1 MFLIYKAFH
10 EDIDASYIW
19 CNTVPRGYYKL
30 KYGKHSII
38 VKVRHIDSSFERYF
52 NSKRSYELPK
62 GKQLIVMSE
71 HYRDLLNLHIS
82 EDRNRLYNIEITPI
96 RFWAGLRA
104 AKYTPN
110 EFIQLSVNLAIL
122 SVIISLCPLLRPF
135 FVKCIDLLIIALTFI
150 KSILIEV

>member
-1 MFLIYKAFH
+1 MFLIHKAFH

-122 SVIISLCPLLRPF
+122 SVIISLLPLAKPF
-135 FVKCIDLLIIALTFI
+135 VVPILNFLIFVLTLIVNFL
-150 KSILIEV
+150 

>member
-1 MFLIYKAFH
+1 MYLIFKAFH

-30 KYGKHSII
+30 KHGKHSII

-62 GKQLIVMSE
+62 EKQLIVMSE

-122 SVIISLCPLLRPF
+122 SVIISLLPLAKPF
-135 FVKCIDLLIIALTFI
+135 VVPILNFLIFVLTLIVNFL
-150 KSILIEV
+150 

>member
-1 MFLIYKAFH
+1 M
-10 EDIDASYIW
+10 
-19 CNTVPRGYYKL
+19 
-30 KYGKHSII
+30 
-38 VKVRHIDSSFERYF
+38 RHIFGATLSLVDITNLNMENTPLLLRCDTLSSFERYF

-82 EDRNRLYNIEITPI
+82 EDRNMLYNIEITPI
-96 RFWAGLRA
+96 LFWAGLRA

-122 SVIISLCPLLRPF
+122 SVIISLLPLAKPF
-135 FVKCIDLLIIALTFI
+135 VVPILNFLIFVLTLIVNFL
-150 KSILIEV
+150 